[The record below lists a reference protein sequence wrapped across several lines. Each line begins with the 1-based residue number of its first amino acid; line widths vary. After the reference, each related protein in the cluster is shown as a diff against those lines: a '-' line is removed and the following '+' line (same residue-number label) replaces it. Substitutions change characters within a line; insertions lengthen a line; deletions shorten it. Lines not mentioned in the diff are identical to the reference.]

1 MKHEQHL
8 LYALKQGVVRD
19 ADLGVADISGADIS
33 GADLGVADLGVIKYA
48 EHIPFLKSSHG
59 VRNVIH
65 PSRTHSRVYCYE
77 RRSYYIS
84 QSWSRATTTS

>member
-1 MKHEQHL
+1 
-8 LYALKQGVVRD
+8 VVRD
-19 ADLGVADISGADIS
+19 ADLGVADISEADLDAADIS
-33 GADLGVADLGVIKYA
+33 EADLGVIKYA

-84 QSWSRATTTS
+84 QSWSWATTTS